1 MRVPPKSTGMAEAD
15 KHGGAGMQRF
25 GDNADQGYDHDTEQ
39 MSGINAAQILAS
51 LPNPIFVLDA
61 QNRFLYLNQ
70 AAEMFFQSSQMILAG
85 QALEGFI
92 PTDASL
98 FSMLQRARD
107 QHVSV
112 GDQGLELAGPKLGL
126 KLVNVQITPFGEM
139 PPRLL
144 VSIQER
150 ALAERLRGQSLFRGA
165 ARSISAMAALLAHEV
180 KNPLAGIKGA
190 AQLLESSLGEED
202 RALSRMIVEESDRV
216 AALLDRMEGFA
227 GGARL
232 VLSPVNIHEIL
243 DHCLGLAAASYGA
256 HLVIRRQYDPSLP
269 LVSGHRD
276 LLIQS
281 FINII
286 KNASEATDKN
296 AELIIKTSYSRG
308 RRLSLAAS
316 DGGSHVPV
324 QVDIIDN
331 GPGIPEDIRNHI
343 FDPFVSGRSGGSGLG
358 LTMVASVVADHGGMI
373 EVDTTPGGTVFRMN
387 FPVAEEG
394 QTAAKSKSHKAA
406 AKQKEAAK

>member
-1 MRVPPKSTGMAEAD
+1 MRTPSKSMLSDRSDATD
-15 KHGGAGMQRF
+15 Q
-25 GDNADQGYDHDTEQ
+25 NAYLRHNHDVDRH
-39 MSGINAAQILAS
+39 SGVSMAQILAS
-51 LPNPIFVLDA
+51 LPNPIFVLNAD
-61 QNRFLYLNQ
+61 NCFIYLNQ
-70 AAEMFFQSSQMILAG
+70 AAEMFFQSSRMILSG
-85 QALEGFI
+85 MPLDGFI
-92 PTDASL
+92 PADDSL

-126 KLVNVQITPFGEM
+126 KLVNVQITPFGDT
-139 PPRLL
+139 PRLL

-150 ALAERLRGQSLFRGA
+150 ALAERLRGHSLFRGA

-190 AQLLESSLGEED
+190 AQLLESGLGDED
-202 RALSRMIVEESDRV
+202 RVLTRMIVEESDRV

-232 VLSPVNIHEIL
+232 VLSPVNIHEVL
-243 DHCLGLAAASYGA
+243 DHCLGLATASYGA

-269 LVSGHRD
+269 LVNGHRD

-296 AELIIKTSYSRG
+296 AEIVIKTSYSRG

-331 GPGIPEDIRNHI
+331 GRGIPEDIRNHI

-358 LTMVASVVADHGGMI
+358 LTMVASIVADHGGMI
-373 EVDTTPGGTVFRMN
+373 EVDSMAGRTAFRMN
-387 FPVAEEG
+387 FPVAELGKPESSP
-394 QTAAKSKSHKAA
+394 SKPTKGLA
-406 AKQKEAAK
+406 E

>member
-1 MRVPPKSTGMAEAD
+1 
-15 KHGGAGMQRF
+15 
-25 GDNADQGYDHDTEQ
+25 
-39 MSGINAAQILAS
+39 
-51 LPNPIFVLDA
+51 
-61 QNRFLYLNQ
+61 
-70 AAEMFFQSSQMILAG
+70 
-85 QALEGFI
+85 
-92 PTDASL
+92 
-98 FSMLQRARD
+98 
-107 QHVSV
+107 
-112 GDQGLELAGPKLGL
+112 
-126 KLVNVQITPFGEM
+126 
-139 PPRLL
+139 
-144 VSIQER
+144 
-150 ALAERLRGQSLFRGA
+150 
-165 ARSISAMAALLAHEV
+165 MAALLAHEV

-190 AQLLESSLGEED
+190 AQLLESGLGDED
-202 RALSRMIVEESDRV
+202 RVLTRMIVEESDRV

-232 VLSPVNIHEIL
+232 VLSPVNIHEVL

-269 LVSGHRD
+269 LVNGHRD

-296 AELIIKTSYSRG
+296 AELVIKTSYSRG

-331 GPGIPEDIRNHI
+331 GRGIPEDIRNHI

-373 EVDTTPGGTVFRMN
+373 EVDSTAGRTAFRMN
-387 FPVAEEG
+387 FPVAELDKPVSSPPKP
-394 QTAAKSKSHKAA
+394 AKGST
-406 AKQKEAAK
+406 E